1 MVRSLEMDI
10 RQLKYFL
17 TIAEEGQITS
27 AAKKLNMAQ
36 PPLSQ
41 QLKNLEDELGVKLIE
56 RGSRHIE
63 LTDAGKLL
71 RNKAEQILN
80 LTDSALI
87 EIKDFKKGLNGT
99 LTLGTVSSSGT
110 MLLNKRISHFRKN
123 YPKVKFEIFEG
134 NTFKVMELLNN
145 GIIEV
150 GVVRTPF
157 NPAKF
162 NCKYTEPEPMI
173 AIMNKEYFIDS
184 NRDFI
189 FLEELKDK
197 PLIIYRRFEQ
207 LIYQVCIDS
216 GFEPEIFCKN
226 DDARTTVLWANAG
239 LGIGIIPKSAFPLAY
254 NANLSYKEIKAST
267 LNTQIAAIWLKD
279 KYISSMASKFID
291 YFSGVY
297 N

>member
-1 MVRSLEMDI
+1 MDI

-110 MLLNKRISHFRKN
+110 MLLNKRISYFRKN

-150 GVVRTPF
+150 GIVRTPF
-157 NPAKF
+157 NPSKF

-207 LIYQVCIDS
+207 LIYQVCIES

-254 NANLSYKEIKAST
+254 NANLSFKEIKVST

-297 N
+297 D